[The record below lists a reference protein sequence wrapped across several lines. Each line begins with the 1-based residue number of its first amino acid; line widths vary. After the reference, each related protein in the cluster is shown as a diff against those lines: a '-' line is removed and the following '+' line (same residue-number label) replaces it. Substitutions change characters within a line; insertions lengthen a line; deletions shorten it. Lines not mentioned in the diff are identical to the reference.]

1 MLTLFLEFGAR
12 TRPQDLW
19 QLIISAARLK
29 FSYEAKAKLVPV
41 RGSCEEA
48 RKSILLAMKMI
59 LVTKLKVK

>member
-19 QLIISAARLK
+19 QLLISAAVLK
-29 FSYEAKAKLVPV
+29 FLF
-41 RGSCEEA
+41 A

-59 LVTKLKVK
+59 LITKLKVK